1 LNGYLVLPDGHKVPI
16 ADGLII
22 GRDKTSSVRIRDP
35 KASREHARVIVE
47 ASVVEIEDL
56 GSSNGTRLNGKT
68 IRRRVLRPGDVIQ
81 IGTTLIA
88 YSQEPVEDAVRDA
101 SSRGMPSPGETE
113 AIEFVDETVEVP
125 KLAPLK
131 GAADELVST
140 VRRPLHYSK
149 KPTGRGFL
157 GDDLRQMAGP
167 QRLVVV
173 VMVVVLAA
181 AMGYAALRLAA
192 S

>member
-1 LNGYLVLPDGHKVPI
+1 MSGYLVLPDGHRVPI

-22 GRDKTSSVRIRDP
+22 GRDKTSNVRIRDP

-68 IRRRVLRPGDVIQ
+68 IRRRILRPGDVIQ

-88 YSQEPVEDAVRDA
+88 YSEEPVEDAVSD
-101 SSRGMPSPGETE
+101 RGMPSPGETE
-113 AIEFVDETVEVP
+113 VIEFVDETVEVP

-131 GAADELVST
+131 GAADEVVST

-167 QRLVVV
+167 QRL
-173 VMVVVLAA
+173 MVVVIVVVIAA
-181 AMGYAALRLAA
+181 AMGYVALRLAA
-192 S
+192 G